1 MTGLCSI
8 RRFEGECEILYSNID
23 NYEIKIGTLRDSKTG
38 KQYLII
44 CDEND
49 EEINI
54 VLARVFSL
62 NPNNH
67 LLWNNHLLGNNY
79 WATGEDETFD
89 DTIWNV
95 LISLDGDVYVK
106 NCAPGKHGWEH
117 FDPDG
122 NDCGMISN
130 IEVKALKSQ
139 KQIGFPIAYETDKN
153 GQNLA
158 VTLDI

>member
-1 MTGLCSI
+1 MTKTIILGSI
-8 RRFEGECEILYSNID
+8 CIAMLIVSLVILFYTQYKLST
-23 NYEIKIGTLRDSKTG
+23 YAKTEDDEDD
-38 KQYLII
+38 
-44 CDEND
+44 DEND

-139 KQIGFPIAYETDKN
+139 KRIGFPIAYETDEN